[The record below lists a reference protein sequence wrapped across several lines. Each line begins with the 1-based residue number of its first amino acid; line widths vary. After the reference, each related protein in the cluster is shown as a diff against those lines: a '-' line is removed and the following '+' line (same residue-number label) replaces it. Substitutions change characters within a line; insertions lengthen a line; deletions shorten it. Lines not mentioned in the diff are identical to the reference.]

1 MASRS
6 AGSSTRGYD
15 VPGRNTARA
24 GEASAPRERSEP
36 AKRRARARVGESEGR
51 SPSDKEGAEMNS
63 ESTLMEPRR
72 VVDDVVR
79 RRAEAEYLEMPGLK
93 LTAQQASRLWHL
105 DASAS
110 AQLLDSMVDAG
121 VLYRAR
127 DGAYVLLSA
136 R

>member
-1 MASRS
+1 
-6 AGSSTRGYD
+6 
-15 VPGRNTARA
+15 
-24 GEASAPRERSEP
+24 
-36 AKRRARARVGESEGR
+36 
-51 SPSDKEGAEMNS
+51 MNS
-63 ESTLMEPRR
+63 EFTLMEPQP

-79 RRAEAEYLEMPGLK
+79 RRAETEYLEMPGLK

-105 DASAS
+105 DAAAS

>member
-1 MASRS
+1 MTSECTLIERRS
-6 AGSSTRGYD
+6 
-15 VPGRNTARA
+15 
-24 GEASAPRERSEP
+24 
-36 AKRRARARVGESEGR
+36 
-51 SPSDKEGAEMNS
+51 
-63 ESTLMEPRR
+63 

-105 DASAS
+105 DAAAS
-110 AQLLDSMVDAG
+110 AQLLDSMGDAG

-127 DGAYVLLSA
+127 DGAYVLLWA